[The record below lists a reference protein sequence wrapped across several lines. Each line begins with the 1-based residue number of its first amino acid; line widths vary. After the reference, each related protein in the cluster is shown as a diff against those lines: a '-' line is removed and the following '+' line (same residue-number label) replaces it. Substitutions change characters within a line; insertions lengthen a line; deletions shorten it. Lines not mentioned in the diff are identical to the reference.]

1 MAQSMEEIKEF
12 IKDYLTRYKDETNLE
27 EIKEDYLNSFDENE
41 SPSIEPFYA
50 AWNKLREEK
59 VVVIVPGQ
67 ETNYQL
73 YKKKS

>member
-27 EIKEDYLNSFDENE
+27 EIKSEYLDSFDENE

-50 AWNKLREEK
+50 AWNKLREEEII
-59 VVVIVPGQ
+59 VIIPG
-67 ETNYQL
+67 EEKTYRL
-73 YKKKS
+73 KER

>member
-12 IKDYLTRYKDETNLE
+12 IKDYLTRYKNETKLE

-50 AWNKLREEK
+50 AWNKLKEENI
-59 VVVIVPGQ
+59 VVMVQGQ
-67 ETNYQL
+67 ENTYRL
-73 YKKKS
+73 KKN